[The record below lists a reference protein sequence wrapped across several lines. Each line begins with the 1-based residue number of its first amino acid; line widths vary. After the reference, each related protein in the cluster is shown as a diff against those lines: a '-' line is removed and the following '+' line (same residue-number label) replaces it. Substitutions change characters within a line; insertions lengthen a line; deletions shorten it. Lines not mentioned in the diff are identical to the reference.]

1 MKKFSLKP
9 QGGSC
14 MKMFCKSWLFIGLL
28 ATFCLAAC
36 SDDDDKAEAPVFPAK
51 QNIVCNAGET
61 TDFTFTANT
70 NWSLASSAIWCKFKS
85 DATEEYV
92 VSGTAGTHTVTVMAT
107 DDDQK
112 VEKAS
117 VAKLELTM
125 GGETIVI
132 GEVTRSAVGT
142 ELKIF
147 DLEGNE
153 IDKNTGLKVGYD
165 NFAQFKVK
173 ANFRFAATNLPGW
186 VELQGGSLVGAVD
199 KEVTGGLKIIQDENR
214 EKYPV
219 EANIEKNVITFADE
233 EGKAFYEFPVY
244 YEGMDPMDIDI
255 KLPSTASKYYW
266 VVSLDGKTFKQSAG
280 GVAGTGGSTTTLK
293 NRVPFTVK
301 ALNDD
306 YEVVFVEKGA
316 MNDNLYLMD
325 ASYNEWMR
333 CEREGGKVTLIVDEY
348 VPMSGQPAERVGY
361 VLVFPR
367 EEYERI
373 KDNLEEEII
382 NGKEIVNKYDNANLV
397 LQFTQKEI
405 KSNEDDM
412 SITVVDGLTYLAI
425 DHTSYKG
432 DDASHFKTTYNV
444 TSIFEIP
451 QPVESTVVQLPNKWS
466 DIKCYY
472 FENEELVSKSII
484 EPVTEKDISIS
495 FKEIKKDVFLVIS
508 DEFGNNLMVIARG
521 STLDAGGDDNQQ
533 KIVVTGGTK
542 PAVYTGSNAESL
554 ITMHNLADIWEITG
568 TGENVEIEM
577 PSSAIS
583 SFKVYDLDNGTGD
596 IDITEEVKGTGDIE
610 WKNNPMTG
618 TPIVGTVNVYYGGWS
633 SIIDRTLLIVVTCED
648 GTIHG
653 IVVSKGN

>member
-1 MKKFSLKP
+1 
-9 QGGSC
+9 

-36 SDDDDKAEAPVFPAK
+36 SDDDDKAETPVFPAK

-132 GEVTRSAVGT
+132 GEVTRSAVGM

-153 IDKNTGLKVGYD
+153 IDKTTGLKVGYD

-244 YEGMDPMDIDI
+244 YEGMDPA
-255 KLPSTASKYYW
+255 KLDLKFPTAYPTNW
-266 VVSLDGKTFKQSAG
+266 IVSLDGQKFTQKSS
-280 GVAGTGGSTTTLK
+280 GGSTGDATLYK
-293 NRVPFTVK
+293 RIPFTIK
-301 ALNDD
+301 TLNDD
-306 YEVVFVEKGA
+306 FEIVYMEEWEDWQGKKNISLIDPSMLWMHCEGE
-316 MNDNLYLMD
+316 NGKINL
-325 ASYNEWMR
+325 
-333 CEREGGKVTLIVDEY
+333 TVDEY
-348 VPMSGQPAERVGY
+348 KPNTAWGEPESRTGY
-361 VLVFPR
+361 VLALPR
-367 EEYERI
+367 QKYTEIEANIEGAIVENGEIKYEYEQ
-373 KDNLEEEII
+373 
-382 NGKEIVNKYDNANLV
+382 KYLLIA
-397 LQFTQKEI
+397 FTQKDVKEETDTQAFKVTYYDPSEGVMQEATCTKSKDNYGYETDEVYVI
-405 KSNEDDM
+405 KQPNSGNQALTIDPFMEGNFEEDW
-412 SITVVDGLTYLAI
+412 TVQVFM
-425 DHTSYKG
+425 G
-432 DDASHFKTTYNV
+432 DNNV
-444 TSIFEIP
+444 T
-451 QPVESTVVQLPNKWS
+451 K
-466 DIKCYY
+466 DY
-472 FENEELVSKSII
+472 FELMDKTFTISNNKVLTEDLHICIKQNYQNVKVLII
-484 EPVTEKDISIS
+484 T
-495 FKEIKKDVFLVIS
+495 L
-508 DEFGNNLMVIARG
+508 NN
-521 STLDAGGDDNQQ
+521 
-533 KIVVTGGTK
+533 
-542 PAVYTGSNAESL
+542 
-554 ITMHNLADIWEITG
+554 
-568 TGENVEIEM
+568 
-577 PSSAIS
+577 
-583 SFKVYDLDNGTGD
+583 
-596 IDITEEVKGTGDIE
+596 
-610 WKNNPMTG
+610 
-618 TPIVGTVNVYYGGWS
+618 
-633 SIIDRTLLIVVTCED
+633 
-648 GTIHG
+648 
-653 IVVSKGN
+653 

>member
-14 MKMFCKSWLFIGLL
+14 TKMFCKSWLFIGLL

-36 SDDDDKAEAPVFPAK
+36 SDDDDKAETPVFPAK

-70 NWSLASSAIWCKFKS
+70 NWSLASSDIWCKFKS

-112 VEKAS
+112 VDKAS

-125 GGETIVI
+125 GGQTIVI
-132 GEVTRSAVGT
+132 GEVTRSAVGS

-153 IDKNTGLKVGYD
+153 IDKIKVGYD
-165 NFAQFKVK
+165 DFAQFKVK
-173 ANFRFAATNLPGW
+173 ANFRFATTNLPGW

-233 EGKAFYEFPVY
+233 EGKAFYTFPVY
-244 YEGMDPMDIDI
+244 YEGMDPMDIEI
-255 KLPSTASKYYW
+255 KRPSTNRYDW

-280 GVAGTGGSTTTLK
+280 GVVGTGGSNTTLK
-293 NRVPFTVK
+293 NRLPFTVK

-325 ASYNEWMR
+325 TSYNEWMR
-333 CEREGGKVTLIVDEY
+333 CEREGGKATLIVNEY
-348 VPMSGQPAERVGY
+348 VPESWEPAERVGY

-367 EEYERI
+367 EEYEKI
-373 KDNLEEEII
+373 KDNLEQKII
-382 NGKEIVNKYDNANLV
+382 NGKEIVHKYDEANLV
-397 LQFTQKEI
+397 LQFVQKEI
-405 KSNEDDM
+405 KNNEGGEQIFTAQEGTGSMAPIECTIYGGNDAAA
-412 SITVVDGLTYLAI
+412 LKEE
-425 DHTSYKG
+425 YK
-432 DDASHFKTTYNV
+432 V
-444 TSIFEIP
+444 TSISEIKQPSENSTLVSLPFEIYGIECYYLDTKEMATGVID
-451 QPVESTVVQLPNKWS
+451 PVRQTITIKTDAAKGKDIFIIVSDESGDTKAMLIVRISNAGSGGGETEAVFTVTDGMLNPITCIPYDGSSMGQADHFKNNYGVS
-466 DIKCYY
+466 DIFDVKKPAMSMNIKLASSEITAFECYDSG
-472 FENEELVSKSII
+472 ENLMDVSEDVILTQEDWGAREYYLNVWLGEGSALSALT
-484 EPVTEKDISIS
+484 EPV
-495 FKEIKKDVFLVIS
+495 FLI
-508 DEFGNNLMVIARG
+508 
-521 STLDAGGDDNQQ
+521 
-533 KIVVTGGTK
+533 
-542 PAVYTGSNAESL
+542 
-554 ITMHNLADIWEITG
+554 ITG
-568 TGENVEIEM
+568 KDTSKHMLIINIE
-577 PSSAIS
+577 
-583 SFKVYDLDNGTGD
+583 
-596 IDITEEVKGTGDIE
+596 
-610 WKNNPMTG
+610 
-618 TPIVGTVNVYYGGWS
+618 
-633 SIIDRTLLIVVTCED
+633 
-648 GTIHG
+648 
-653 IVVSKGN
+653 

>member
-36 SDDDDKAEAPVFPAK
+36 SDDDDKAETPVFPAK

-132 GEVTRSAVGT
+132 GEVTRSAVGM

-153 IDKNTGLKVGYD
+153 IDKTTGLKVGYD

-244 YEGMDPMDIDI
+244 YEGMDPA
-255 KLPSTASKYYW
+255 KLDLKFPTAYPTNW
-266 VVSLDGKTFKQSAG
+266 IVSLDGQKFTQKSS
-280 GVAGTGGSTTTLK
+280 GGSTGDATLYK
-293 NRVPFTVK
+293 RIPFTIK
-301 ALNDD
+301 TLNDD
-306 YEVVFVEKGA
+306 FEIVYMEEWEDWQGKKNISLIDPSMLWMHCEGE
-316 MNDNLYLMD
+316 NGKINL
-325 ASYNEWMR
+325 
-333 CEREGGKVTLIVDEY
+333 TVDEY
-348 VPMSGQPAERVGY
+348 KPNTAWGEPESRTGY
-361 VLVFPR
+361 VLALPR
-367 EEYERI
+367 QKYTEIEANIEGAIVENGEIKYEYEQ
-373 KDNLEEEII
+373 
-382 NGKEIVNKYDNANLV
+382 KYLLIA
-397 LQFTQKEI
+397 FTQKDVKEETDTQAFKVTYYDPSEGVMQEATCTKSKDNYGYETDEVYVI
-405 KSNEDDM
+405 KQPNSGNQALTIDPFMEGNFEEDW
-412 SITVVDGLTYLAI
+412 TVQVFM
-425 DHTSYKG
+425 G
-432 DDASHFKTTYNV
+432 DNNV
-444 TSIFEIP
+444 T
-451 QPVESTVVQLPNKWS
+451 K
-466 DIKCYY
+466 DY
-472 FENEELVSKSII
+472 FEPKDKTFTISNNKVLTEDLHICIKQNYQNVKVLII
-484 EPVTEKDISIS
+484 T
-495 FKEIKKDVFLVIS
+495 L
-508 DEFGNNLMVIARG
+508 NN
-521 STLDAGGDDNQQ
+521 
-533 KIVVTGGTK
+533 
-542 PAVYTGSNAESL
+542 
-554 ITMHNLADIWEITG
+554 
-568 TGENVEIEM
+568 
-577 PSSAIS
+577 
-583 SFKVYDLDNGTGD
+583 
-596 IDITEEVKGTGDIE
+596 
-610 WKNNPMTG
+610 
-618 TPIVGTVNVYYGGWS
+618 
-633 SIIDRTLLIVVTCED
+633 
-648 GTIHG
+648 
-653 IVVSKGN
+653 

>member
-36 SDDDDKAEAPVFPAK
+36 SDDDDKAETPVFPAK

-112 VEKAS
+112 IEKAS

-125 GGETIVI
+125 DGETIVI

-153 IDKNTGLKVGYD
+153 IDKTTGLKVGYD

-244 YEGMDPMDIDI
+244 YEGMDPA
-255 KLPSTASKYYW
+255 KLDLKFPTAYLTNW
-266 VVSLDGKTFKQSAG
+266 IVSLDGQKFTQKSS
-280 GVAGTGGSTTTLK
+280 GGSTGDATLYK
-293 NRVPFTVK
+293 RIPFTIK
-301 ALNDD
+301 TLNDD
-306 YEVVFVEKGA
+306 FEIVYMEEWEDWQGKKNISLIDPSMLWMHCEGE
-316 MNDNLYLMD
+316 NGKINL
-325 ASYNEWMR
+325 
-333 CEREGGKVTLIVDEY
+333 TVDEY
-348 VPMSGQPAERVGY
+348 KPNTAWGEPESRTGY
-361 VLVFPR
+361 VLALPR
-367 EEYERI
+367 QKYTEIEANIEGAIVENGEIKYEYEQ
-373 KDNLEEEII
+373 
-382 NGKEIVNKYDNANLV
+382 KYLLIA
-397 LQFTQKEI
+397 FTQKDVKEETDTQAFKVTYYDPSEGVMQEATCTKSKDNYGYETDEVYVI
-405 KSNEDDM
+405 KQPNSGNQALTIDPFMEGNFEEDWTVQVFM
-412 SITVVDGLTYLAI
+412 SDN
-425 DHTSYKG
+425 
-432 DDASHFKTTYNV
+432 NV
-444 TSIFEIP
+444 T
-451 QPVESTVVQLPNKWS
+451 K
-466 DIKCYY
+466 DY
-472 FENEELVSKSII
+472 FEPMDKTFTISNNKVLTKDLHICIKQNYQNVKVLII
-484 EPVTEKDISIS
+484 T
-495 FKEIKKDVFLVIS
+495 L
-508 DEFGNNLMVIARG
+508 NN
-521 STLDAGGDDNQQ
+521 
-533 KIVVTGGTK
+533 
-542 PAVYTGSNAESL
+542 
-554 ITMHNLADIWEITG
+554 
-568 TGENVEIEM
+568 
-577 PSSAIS
+577 
-583 SFKVYDLDNGTGD
+583 
-596 IDITEEVKGTGDIE
+596 
-610 WKNNPMTG
+610 
-618 TPIVGTVNVYYGGWS
+618 
-633 SIIDRTLLIVVTCED
+633 
-648 GTIHG
+648 
-653 IVVSKGN
+653 

>member
-36 SDDDDKAEAPVFPAK
+36 SDDDDKAETPVFPAK

-132 GEVTRSAVGT
+132 GEVTRSAVGM

-153 IDKNTGLKVGYD
+153 IDKTTGLKVGYD

-244 YEGMDPMDIDI
+244 YEGMDPA
-255 KLPSTASKYYW
+255 KLDLKFPTAYPTNW
-266 VVSLDGKTFKQSAG
+266 IVSLDGQKFTQKSS
-280 GVAGTGGSTTTLK
+280 GGSTGDATLYK
-293 NRVPFTVK
+293 RIPFTIK
-301 ALNDD
+301 TLNDD
-306 YEVVFVEKGA
+306 FEIVYMEEWEDWQGKKNISLIDPSMLWMHCEGE
-316 MNDNLYLMD
+316 NGKINL
-325 ASYNEWMR
+325 
-333 CEREGGKVTLIVDEY
+333 TVDEY
-348 VPMSGQPAERVGY
+348 KPNTAWGEPESRTGY
-361 VLVFPR
+361 VLALPR
-367 EEYERI
+367 QKYTEIEANIEGAIVENGEIKYEYEQ
-373 KDNLEEEII
+373 
-382 NGKEIVNKYDNANLV
+382 KYLLIA
-397 LQFTQKEI
+397 FTQKDVKEETDTQAFKVTYYDPSEGVMQEATCTKSKDNYGYETDEVYVI
-405 KSNEDDM
+405 KQPNSGNQALTIDPFMEGNFEEDW
-412 SITVVDGLTYLAI
+412 TVQVFM
-425 DHTSYKG
+425 G
-432 DDASHFKTTYNV
+432 DNNV
-444 TSIFEIP
+444 T
-451 QPVESTVVQLPNKWS
+451 K
-466 DIKCYY
+466 DY
-472 FENEELVSKSII
+472 FEPMDKTFTISNNKVLTEDLHICIKQNYQNVKVLII
-484 EPVTEKDISIS
+484 TP
-495 FKEIKKDVFLVIS
+495 
-508 DEFGNNLMVIARG
+508 NN
-521 STLDAGGDDNQQ
+521 
-533 KIVVTGGTK
+533 
-542 PAVYTGSNAESL
+542 
-554 ITMHNLADIWEITG
+554 
-568 TGENVEIEM
+568 
-577 PSSAIS
+577 
-583 SFKVYDLDNGTGD
+583 
-596 IDITEEVKGTGDIE
+596 
-610 WKNNPMTG
+610 
-618 TPIVGTVNVYYGGWS
+618 
-633 SIIDRTLLIVVTCED
+633 
-648 GTIHG
+648 
-653 IVVSKGN
+653 

>member
-36 SDDDDKAEAPVFPAK
+36 SDDDDKAETPVFPAK

-112 VEKAS
+112 IEKAS

-125 GGETIVI
+125 DGETIVI

-153 IDKNTGLKVGYD
+153 IDKTTGLKVGYD

-244 YEGMDPMDIDI
+244 YEGMDPA
-255 KLPSTASKYYW
+255 KLDLKFPTAYPTNW
-266 VVSLDGKTFKQSAG
+266 IVSLDGQKFTQKSS
-280 GVAGTGGSTTTLK
+280 GGSTGDATLYK
-293 NRVPFTVK
+293 RIPFTIK
-301 ALNDD
+301 TLNDD
-306 YEVVFVEKGA
+306 FEIVYMEEWEDWQGKKNISLIDPSMLWMHCEGE
-316 MNDNLYLMD
+316 NGKINL
-325 ASYNEWMR
+325 
-333 CEREGGKVTLIVDEY
+333 TVDEY
-348 VPMSGQPAERVGY
+348 KPNTAWGEPESRTGY
-361 VLVFPR
+361 VLALPR
-367 EEYERI
+367 QKYTEIEANIEGAIVENGEIKYEYEQ
-373 KDNLEEEII
+373 
-382 NGKEIVNKYDNANLV
+382 KYLLIA
-397 LQFTQKEI
+397 FTQKDVKEETDTQAFKVTYYDPSEGVMQEATCTKSKDNYGYETDEVYVI
-405 KSNEDDM
+405 KQPNSGNQALTIDPFMEGNFEEDW
-412 SITVVDGLTYLAI
+412 TVQVFM
-425 DHTSYKG
+425 G
-432 DDASHFKTTYNV
+432 DNNV
-444 TSIFEIP
+444 TKDYFAPMDKTFTISN
-451 QPVESTVVQLPNKWS
+451 NKVLTE
-466 DIKCYY
+466 DLHICIKQNYQ
-472 FENEELVSKSII
+472 NVKVLII
-484 EPVTEKDISIS
+484 T
-495 FKEIKKDVFLVIS
+495 L
-508 DEFGNNLMVIARG
+508 NN
-521 STLDAGGDDNQQ
+521 
-533 KIVVTGGTK
+533 
-542 PAVYTGSNAESL
+542 
-554 ITMHNLADIWEITG
+554 
-568 TGENVEIEM
+568 
-577 PSSAIS
+577 
-583 SFKVYDLDNGTGD
+583 
-596 IDITEEVKGTGDIE
+596 
-610 WKNNPMTG
+610 
-618 TPIVGTVNVYYGGWS
+618 
-633 SIIDRTLLIVVTCED
+633 
-648 GTIHG
+648 
-653 IVVSKGN
+653 

>member
-36 SDDDDKAEAPVFPAK
+36 SDDDDKAETPVFPAK

-107 DDDQK
+107 GDDQK

-132 GEVTRSAVGT
+132 GEVTRSAVGM

-153 IDKNTGLKVGYD
+153 IDKTTGLKVGYD

-244 YEGMDPMDIDI
+244 YEGMDPA
-255 KLPSTASKYYW
+255 KLDLKFPTAYPTNW
-266 VVSLDGKTFKQSAG
+266 IVSLDGQKFTQKSS
-280 GVAGTGGSTTTLK
+280 GGSTGDATLYK
-293 NRVPFTVK
+293 RIPFTIK
-301 ALNDD
+301 TLNDD
-306 YEVVFVEKGA
+306 FEIVYMEEWEDLQGKKNISLIDPSMLWMHCEGE
-316 MNDNLYLMD
+316 NGKINL
-325 ASYNEWMR
+325 
-333 CEREGGKVTLIVDEY
+333 TVDEY
-348 VPMSGQPAERVGY
+348 KPNTAWGEPESRTGY
-361 VLVFPR
+361 VLALPR
-367 EEYERI
+367 QKYTEIEANIEGAIVENGEIKFEYEQ
-373 KDNLEEEII
+373 
-382 NGKEIVNKYDNANLV
+382 KYLLIA
-397 LQFTQKEI
+397 FTQKDVKEETDTQAFKVTYYDPSEGVMQEATCTKSKDNYGYETDEVYVI
-405 KSNEDDM
+405 KQPNSGNQALTIDPFMEGNFEEDW
-412 SITVVDGLTYLAI
+412 TVQVFM
-425 DHTSYKG
+425 G
-432 DDASHFKTTYNV
+432 DNNV
-444 TSIFEIP
+444 T
-451 QPVESTVVQLPNKWS
+451 K
-466 DIKCYY
+466 DY
-472 FENEELVSKSII
+472 FEPMDKTFTISNNKVLTEDLHICIKQNYQNVKVLII
-484 EPVTEKDISIS
+484 T
-495 FKEIKKDVFLVIS
+495 L
-508 DEFGNNLMVIARG
+508 NN
-521 STLDAGGDDNQQ
+521 
-533 KIVVTGGTK
+533 
-542 PAVYTGSNAESL
+542 
-554 ITMHNLADIWEITG
+554 
-568 TGENVEIEM
+568 
-577 PSSAIS
+577 
-583 SFKVYDLDNGTGD
+583 
-596 IDITEEVKGTGDIE
+596 
-610 WKNNPMTG
+610 
-618 TPIVGTVNVYYGGWS
+618 
-633 SIIDRTLLIVVTCED
+633 
-648 GTIHG
+648 
-653 IVVSKGN
+653 